1 MKVRRARVL
10 ENHRDLVSEM
20 YAGRDTDAAAG

>member
-10 ENHRDLVSEM
+10 ENHRKAVAELYGNRAE
-20 YAGRDTDAAAG
+20 GGEE